1 MKNRKFS
8 LLLNEFIQL
17 NQGDDLRLD
26 ESNVLVCHYGERQ
39 VIVEDG
45 TRVGLEGQLILLSE
59 LNSHDLTAELAV
71 QFNAD
76 FSLTAGGYIGRI
88 ADKDYYILN
97 HTVPE
102 HPQELQQLLSQF
114 AAQADLMHGE
124 INNHVVD

>member
-88 ADKDYYILN
+88 ADKDYFILN
-97 HTVPE
+97 QTVPE